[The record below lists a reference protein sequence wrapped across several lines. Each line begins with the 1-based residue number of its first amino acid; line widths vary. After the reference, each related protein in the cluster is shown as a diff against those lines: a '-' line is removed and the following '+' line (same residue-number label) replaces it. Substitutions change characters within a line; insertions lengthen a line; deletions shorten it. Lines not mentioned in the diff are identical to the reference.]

1 MKTKQIGEEKPNN
14 SWEIEKLNLV
24 KEISKAMSYDYSEYD
39 AMSNNDTPEE
49 VAVNLLDDFIT
60 KTLQQQREDLIKETK
75 IDLEDE
81 YDNGFEDGVEQANKH
96 QEKENVVPM
105 ANYFNHISPQDLE
118 EIMEWLEDN
127 DYLSDKGRLFKT
139 QFWKLF
145 IRQTK

>member
-60 KTLQQQREDLIKETK
+60 KTLQQQREEIIKE
-75 IDLEDE
+75 IEGIVGEDE
-81 YDNGFEDGVEQANKH
+81 TPKGMNGPFGGLQDQMAIRN
-96 QEKENVVPM
+96 QLRKE
-105 ANYFNHISPQDLE
+105 IRE
-118 EIMEWLEDN
+118 
-127 DYLSDKGRLFKT
+127 RLK
-139 QFWKLF
+139 Q
-145 IRQTK
+145 I

>member
-60 KTLQQQREDLIKETK
+60 KTLQQQREEIIKE
-75 IDLEDE
+75 IE
-81 YDNGFEDGVEQANKH
+81 GIVGVDTGGTGQVYFYKKQLRKQIRERLKQITNLK
-96 QEKENVVPM
+96 EK
-105 ANYFNHISPQDLE
+105 
-118 EIMEWLEDN
+118 
-127 DYLSDKGRLFKT
+127 
-139 QFWKLF
+139 
-145 IRQTK
+145 

>member
-60 KTLQQQREDLIKETK
+60 KTLQQQREEIIKE
-75 IDLEDE
+75 IE
-81 YDNGFEDGVEQANKH
+81 GIVGVDTGGTGQ
-96 QEKENVVPM
+96 V
-105 ANYFNHISPQDLE
+105 YFYKKQLRKQIRE
-118 EIMEWLEDN
+118 
-127 DYLSDKGRLFKT
+127 RL
-139 QFWKLF
+139 KLC
-145 IRQTK
+145 

>member
-60 KTLQQQREDLIKETK
+60 KTLQQQREEIIKE
-75 IDLEDE
+75 IEGIPAI
-81 YDNGFEDGVEQANKH
+81 YIGSHPIG
-96 QEKENVVPM
+96 
-105 ANYFNHISPQDLE
+105 IE
-118 EIMEWLEDN
+118 EGP
-127 DYLSDKGRLFKT
+127 YLSKDKVLEVL
-139 QFWKLF
+139 KL
-145 IRQTK
+145 KK